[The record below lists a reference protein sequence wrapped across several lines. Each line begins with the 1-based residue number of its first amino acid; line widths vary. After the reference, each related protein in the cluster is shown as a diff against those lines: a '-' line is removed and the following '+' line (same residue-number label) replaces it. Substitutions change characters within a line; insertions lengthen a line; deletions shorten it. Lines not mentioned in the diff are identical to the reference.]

1 MPVLLFVV
9 KKIPAFWLCYIA
21 GLLSAEMI
29 VILLL
34 FFFGKNMLVWDVFDT
49 QTITLITCYGYIVVI
64 GVTLFYLMVL
74 LFIGRRLVSGFCSF
88 DGTAHAV
95 RTFYAGIH
103 PHFHANTS
111 HIVILLATVTI
122 F

>member
-21 GLLSAEMI
+21 GLLGAEMI
-29 VILLL
+29 VILLHFL
-34 FFFGKNMLVWDVFDT
+34 GQKMPVWDVFDT

-64 GVTLFYLMVL
+64 GVTLFYLRVL

-111 HIVILLATVTI
+111 HIVILLVTVTI